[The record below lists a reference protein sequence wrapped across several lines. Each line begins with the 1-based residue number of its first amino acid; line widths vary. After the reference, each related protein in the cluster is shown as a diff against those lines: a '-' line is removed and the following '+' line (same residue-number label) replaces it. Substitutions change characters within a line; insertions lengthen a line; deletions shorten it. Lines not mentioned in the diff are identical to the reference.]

1 MFCDISN
8 RVAKCRSKN
17 CVSDQNWTLSDP
29 GELHDVFLPFPK
41 GHGKSDALVHL
52 LVTNLL
58 SLDWI
63 EPFNSLDDLRNEVI
77 THFGYLSP
85 LTTLE

>member
-8 RVAKCRSKN
+8 RVAKYRGKN
-17 CVSDQNWTLSDP
+17 CVSDQNWTLSDL

-63 EPFNSLDDLRNEVI
+63 EPFNSLDEVI

-85 LTTLE
+85 LITLE

>member
-1 MFCDISN
+1 MLVIKTGLFQTLENYMMF
-8 RVAKCRSKN
+8 
-17 CVSDQNWTLSDP
+17 
-29 GELHDVFLPFPK
+29 FPTSQGTRK
-41 GHGKSDALVHL
+41 KSDALVHL

-85 LTTLE
+85 LITLV

>member
-1 MFCDISN
+1 MFCDVSN
-8 RVAKCRSKN
+8 RVAKYRSKN
-17 CVSDQNWTLSDP
+17 CVSDQNWTLSDL